1 MRRTELVIHELL
13 QPPAVILPPANGPNK
28 GKRSQSPKQIFST
41 QPQIHRGR
49 YAHLALK
56 KRLISTLTVKNDPLL
71 TVQSA
76 LQPTEMRPE
85 SVSPIDKK
93 KNFFL
98 MRPSR
103 PNIRTGL
110 KTISVLENFPDE
122 GVILPKELS
131 SPFKLSKNGF
141 LRDKSF
147 DSKTEE
153 PEFLKLGTGIS
164 LQHKQVQ
171 SPRESSF
178 RITLRKPFVESVTH
192 AAKKDI
198 GKSTLS
204 MSPTQR
210 QTMASNGFQMKDQQ
224 QTMYLNG
231 RSISCTEK
239 SEHLNKRRM
248 FAGNRAA
255 EPNRQLIKNINT
267 SSLVMVP
274 PLESEVNNLFKATL
288 YQAQNLFFRSAAS
301 GNSSPLKKKSI
312 FMDIDGI
319 ISSLI
324 NRVECSLDIRTS
336 VKPELPIIF
345 LRTDSMDFLC
355 ELKAQHNIYL
365 IAPRTVPEVILG
377 KIIHKLTG
385 FGVRGI
391 ILKGSSKEI
400 TDYREVLTSIGLHKQ
415 PSLHSVHALP
425 QELNGSLT
433 AESEQQIMRA
443 VSDVYPSAVRV
454 SHIFCSH
461 LYMDIPAH
469 KFLDQDLGSEVG
481 LITVSN
487 STLTNIVAGLKH
499 PAPFRIGQKE
509 SGRLLYLLLN
519 ERMLVARQQGIEAIL
534 QDLGVLQGKERT
546 LPFPLTH
553 EEYRYSRRVTIVA

>member
-1 MRRTELVIHELL
+1 MRRTEFVIHELM
-13 QPPAVILPPANGPNK
+13 QPPAVMLPPASSINK
-28 GKRSQSPKQIFST
+28 HKRSQSPKQMFAT
-41 QPQIHRGR
+41 QPQIQRGR
-49 YAHLALK
+49 YAQLALK
-56 KRLISTLTVKNDPLL
+56 KRLVSTLNVKNDPLL

-76 LQPTEMRPE
+76 LQPTDRPE
-85 SVSPIDKK
+85 SVSPNEKK

-103 PNIRTGL
+103 PQIRTGP
-110 KTISVLENFPDE
+110 KTISMLESSPDE
-122 GVILPKELS
+122 GVSLPKEIT
-131 SPFKLSKNGF
+131 SPFKLHKNAF

-147 DSKTEE
+147 ESKTEE
-153 PEFLKLGTGIS
+153 VEFVKLSTGIS

-178 RITLRKPFVESVTH
+178 RITLRKPFVESVAYTT
-192 AAKKDI
+192 KKDF

-210 QTMASNGFQMKDQQ
+210 QSVVSNTVQQ
-224 QTMYLNG
+224 QAMYLNA
-231 RSISCTEK
+231 RSISCSEK
-239 SEHLNKRRM
+239 PEIQSKRRM

-255 EPNRQLIKNINT
+255 EPNRQLIKNINS

-274 PLESEVNNLFKATL
+274 PLESEVNNLYKATL
-288 YQAQNLFFRSAAS
+288 YQPQNLFFRSAAS

-312 FMDIDGI
+312 LIDIDGI

-324 NRVECSLDIRTS
+324 NRVDCTMDTRTT

-391 ILKGSSKEI
+391 ILKGNTRET
-400 TDYREVLTSIGLHKQ
+400 TDFREVLTLIGLHRQ
-415 PSLHSVHALP
+415 PTLHSIHALP
-425 QELNGSLT
+425 QDLCGPLT
-433 AESEQQIMRA
+433 AESEQHIMKA
-443 VSDVYPSAVRV
+443 VSEVYPSAVRV

-461 LYMDIPAH
+461 LYMDIPAQ
-469 KFLDQDLGSEVG
+469 KFVDQDLGSEVG

-509 SGRLLYLLLN
+509 SGRLLYQLLN

-534 QDLGVLQGKERT
+534 QDLGVQQGRERT
-546 LPFPLTH
+546 FPFPLTH
-553 EEYRYSRRVTIVA
+553 EEYR